1 MGMIAGVAC
10 TDDTG
15 ALDPRSSQRLAAE
28 CVERGL
34 LVCVPSTLGGAMLK
48 IMPPVTTS
56 ESELAE
62 ALAVFNAATDAV

>member
-1 MGMIAGVAC
+1 MIAGVAC

-15 ALDPRSSQRLAAE
+15 ALDPRSSQRLAAS
-28 CVERGL
+28 VSSA
-34 LVCVPSTLGGAMLK
+34 VSWCVPSTLGGAMLK